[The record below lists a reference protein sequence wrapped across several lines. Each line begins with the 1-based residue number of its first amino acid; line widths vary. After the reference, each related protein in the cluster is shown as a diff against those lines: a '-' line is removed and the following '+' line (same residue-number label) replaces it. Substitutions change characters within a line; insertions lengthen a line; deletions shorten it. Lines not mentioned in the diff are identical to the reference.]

1 MEALQSVPR
10 DKDTLD
16 HFQLLL
22 SLEGKEEIS
31 REVIC
36 SRWVPVPGCKR
47 SFCQITTS
55 NEGMP
60 LTRTDDVV
68 VDPITSTDQICMDL

>member
-22 SLEGKEEIS
+22 SLEGKEEVVHVWGMVSASNLPRARS
-31 REVIC
+31 RQLLF
-36 SRWVPVPGCKR
+36 SRSYWRGQA
-47 SFCQITTS
+47 SS
-55 NEGMP
+55 NPAM
-60 LTRTDDVV
+60 
-68 VDPITSTDQICMDL
+68 

>member
-22 SLEGKEEIS
+22 SLKGEEEIV
-31 REVIC
+31 REMI
-36 SRWVPVPGCKR
+36 
-47 SFCQITTS
+47 
-55 NEGMP
+55 
-60 LTRTDDVV
+60 
-68 VDPITSTDQICMDL
+68 